1 MLTIRIFTTMLSAQ
15 LSILG
20 TILGSGQLPN
30 QVVVGLVIEE
40 DDMTLPHRYVAGTL
54 AWGDGTTE
62 FDIAPQT
69 SPYNSVSTIQL
80 TQKVN
85 VVTLTLAPK
94 PYKGTFE
101 LTYQM
106 STNTAALNFDATAAA
121 IQSAITAVLGVG
133 ESVNVLGSAPQ
144 WTLTFDSQTTASKF
158 TAGPDTLFGPVVL
171 STHLYANGNF
181 LLNFTVHNYRSPVQ
195 DVVEIN
201 RQLSLSAG
209 AALVN
214 NQPVLIGPILPADV
228 GTPNS
233 NQWNFNI
240 STDLQVLVSN
250 IKMILIVEPGE
261 RLMMPEYGTGLRQFI
276 FEPMDGMVNEDIET
290 EIRRAVETWEPR
302 VSVDSI
308 GITKVDQRTLAVQ
321 VIGTSK
327 LDQERFQLN
336 VELER

>member
-1 MLTIRIFTTMLSAQ
+1 MLSAQ

-20 TILGSGQLPN
+20 TILGSGQFPN
-30 QVVVGLVIEE
+30 QVVIGLVIEE
-40 DDMTLPHRYVAGTL
+40 DDLTLPHRYVAGTL
-54 AWGDGTTE
+54 DWGDGTTE
-62 FDIAPQT
+62 FIVAPQT
-69 SPYNSVSTIQL
+69 SPYNSAATIQL

-85 VVTLTLAPK
+85 VVTLTLSPM
-94 PYKGTFE
+94 PYTGTFE
-101 LTYQM
+101 LTYQS
-106 STNTAALNFDATAAA
+106 STNTAALNYNTTAAA
-121 IQSAITAVLGVG
+121 IQTAIAAVLGAG
-133 ESVNVLGSAPQ
+133 ESVTVQGTTPQ
-144 WTLTFDSQTTASKF
+144 WLLTFDSQITAVKF
-158 TAGPDTLFGPVVL
+158 STGPDTLFGPVVL

-195 DVVEIN
+195 DIVEIN
-201 RQLSLSAG
+201 EQLSLSAG
-209 AALVN
+209 AVQVN

-233 NQWNFNI
+233 AQWNFNI

-261 RLMMPEYGTGLRQFI
+261 RLMMPEYGTSLRRFI
-276 FEPMDGMVNEDIET
+276 FEPMDGAVNEDIET
-290 EIRRAVETWEPR
+290 EIRRAIETWEPR
-302 VSVDSI
+302 ILVDSI
-308 GITKVDQRTLAVQ
+308 SVTKVDQRTLAVQ